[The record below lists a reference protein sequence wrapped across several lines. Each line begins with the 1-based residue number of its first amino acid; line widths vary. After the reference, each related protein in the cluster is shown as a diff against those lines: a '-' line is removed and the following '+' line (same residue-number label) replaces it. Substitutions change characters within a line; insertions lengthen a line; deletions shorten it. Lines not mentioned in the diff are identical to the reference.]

1 MRNSLETTTAL
12 LNEFVDLRVE
22 YSYHADNDIDI
33 EAVEIFRHAREIF
46 CGWER
51 GQWVRV
57 DIHCILSSNQISNI
71 RKQIIKH
78 ESEISKWREV
88 YLS

>member
-1 MRNSLETTTAL
+1 MRNSLETTTAI

-22 YSYHADNDIDI
+22 YNHHADNDIDI
-33 EAVEIFRHAREIF
+33 DTVEIFRHAREIF

-57 DIHCILSSNQISNI
+57 DIYSILSTAQITAI
-71 RKQIIKH
+71 RAQIIEH
-78 ESEISKWREV
+78 EAQIRQWRQEYV
-88 YLS
+88 

>member
-1 MRNSLETTTAL
+1 MRNSLETTTCV

-22 YSYHADNDIDI
+22 YNYHADNDIDI
-33 EAVEIFRHAREIF
+33 DAVEIFRHAREIF

-57 DIHCILSSNQISNI
+57 DISAILSTAQISYI
-71 RKQIIKH
+71 RKQITSH
-78 ESEISKWREV
+78 EAEIAKWALE
-88 YLS
+88 YAK